1 MKTLELKEK
10 YIEFFKSKNHKEIEN
25 SSLIPENDPTV
36 LFTTAGMH
44 PLVPYLLGEKHPYGD
59 KLVNIQKCVRTGDIE
74 EVGDE
79 THLTFFEM
87 LGNWSLGDYW
97 KEEAIN
103 FSFEFLTKILKINRN
118 KLAITCF
125 KGDKDAPKDT
135 ESSKIWESLGIPKE
149 RIAFLPKSENWWGP
163 AGTSGPCGPDTEIF
177 YYKNKE
183 VPTKFDV
190 NDENWVELGNDVF
203 MQYNKQNDKFL
214 PLKQKNVDFG
224 GGVERLVMNLNGY
237 KTIFEIDTL
246 KPIIQKVKNLA
257 KVFDERSER
266 IIVDHLRTATFIL
279 NENISPSNVEQG
291 YVLRRLIR
299 RAIRHGKLLGIEKSF
314 CKEIVEETI
323 RVNKDYKFNKKLILK
338 ELEKEEEKFRKTL
351 SNGLK
356 ILEKKAKKE
365 ISGKLA
371 FILYTTYGFPI
382 EMTRE
387 IAKEKKLELNEK
399 EFEKEFE
406 KHQNLSRTAAA
417 GKFKSGLADNS
428 EQTTKLHTA
437 THLLLQAL
445 KDVLSKDIEQRG
457 SNITPERIRF
467 DFNFPRKIERK
478 ELDKIE
484 DLVNKKIKE
493 NLPVNMQEM
502 KLEDAKK
509 KGVSGVFEH
518 KYGNIVKVYT
528 IGKYSKELCAG
539 PHVKNTKELGKF
551 KIIKEESSSSGV
563 RRIKAILEIS

>member
-1 MKTLELKEK
+1 
-10 YIEFFKSKNHKEIEN
+10 
-25 SSLIPENDPTV
+25 
-36 LFTTAGMH
+36 
-44 PLVPYLLGEKHPYGD
+44 
-59 KLVNIQKCVRTGDIE
+59 
-74 EVGDE
+74 
-79 THLTFFEM
+79 
-87 LGNWSLGDYW
+87 
-97 KEEAIN
+97 
-103 FSFEFLTKILKINRN
+103 
-118 KLAITCF
+118 
-125 KGDKDAPKDT
+125 
-135 ESSKIWESLGIPKE
+135 
-149 RIAFLPKSENWWGP
+149 
-163 AGTSGPCGPDTEIF
+163 
-177 YYKNKE
+177 KNKE

-365 ISGKLA
+365 ISG
-371 FILYTTYGFPI
+371 
-382 EMTRE
+382 
-387 IAKEKKLELNEK
+387 
-399 EFEKEFE
+399 
-406 KHQNLSRTAAA
+406 
-417 GKFKSGLADNS
+417 
-428 EQTTKLHTA
+428 
-437 THLLLQAL
+437 
-445 KDVLSKDIEQRG
+445 
-457 SNITPERIRF
+457 
-467 DFNFPRKIERK
+467 
-478 ELDKIE
+478 
-484 DLVNKKIKE
+484 
-493 NLPVNMQEM
+493 
-502 KLEDAKK
+502 
-509 KGVSGVFEH
+509 
-518 KYGNIVKVYT
+518 
-528 IGKYSKELCAG
+528 
-539 PHVKNTKELGKF
+539 
-551 KIIKEESSSSGV
+551 
-563 RRIKAILEIS
+563 

>member
-1 MKTLELKEK
+1 
-10 YIEFFKSKNHKEIEN
+10 
-25 SSLIPENDPTV
+25 
-36 LFTTAGMH
+36 
-44 PLVPYLLGEKHPYGD
+44 
-59 KLVNIQKCVRTGDIE
+59 
-74 EVGDE
+74 
-79 THLTFFEM
+79 
-87 LGNWSLGDYW
+87 
-97 KEEAIN
+97 
-103 FSFEFLTKILKINRN
+103 
-118 KLAITCF
+118 
-125 KGDKDAPKDT
+125 
-135 ESSKIWESLGIPKE
+135 
-149 RIAFLPKSENWWGP
+149 
-163 AGTSGPCGPDTEIF
+163 
-177 YYKNKE
+177 
-183 VPTKFDV
+183 
-190 NDENWVELGNDVF
+190 
-203 MQYNKQNDKFL
+203 
-214 PLKQKNVDFG
+214 
-224 GGVERLVMNLNGY
+224 
-237 KTIFEIDTL
+237 
-246 KPIIQKVKNLA
+246 
-257 KVFDERSER
+257 
-266 IIVDHLRTATFIL
+266 
-279 NENISPSNVEQG
+279 
-291 YVLRRLIR
+291 
-299 RAIRHGKLLGIEKSF
+299 
-314 CKEIVEETI
+314 
-323 RVNKDYKFNKKLILK
+323 
-338 ELEKEEEKFRKTL
+338 
-351 SNGLK
+351 
-356 ILEKKAKKE
+356 
-365 ISGKLA
+365 
-371 FILYTTYGFPI
+371 
-382 EMTRE
+382 MTRE